1 MYHGIS
7 ELIRVFL
14 SVMTKNALI
23 VGAGSG
29 NSASFAR
36 ALARQGAKVALAA
49 RNIEKLDPLTSD
61 IDGISIA
68 CDATDAEQ
76 VAALFEQLD
85 QSMGT
90 LDVVLYNPSAFIAGP
105 VVELDPA
112 KVHQSLMQTAFG
124 AFLVAQQ
131 AAKRMQQAGSGAIFF
146 TGATASIK
154 GFPNFSSFAMGKFA
168 LRGLTQSLARE
179 LGPANIHIAHFII
192 DGGIASPGRDLEQQ
206 TPASNAD
213 DSMLEPDAIAETYM
227 AVLNQHRSTWSLEVD
242 LRPWKETF

>member
-1 MYHGIS
+1 
-7 ELIRVFL
+7 
-14 SVMTKNALI
+14 MTQNALI

-49 RNIEKLDPLTSD
+49 RNIEKLEELVSD

-68 CDATDAEQ
+68 CDATDAGQ
-76 VAALFEQLD
+76 VAALFVQLD

-90 LDVVLYNPSAFIAGP
+90 PDVVLYNASAYIAGP
-105 VVELDPA
+105 IVELDPDA
-112 KVHQSLMQTAFG
+112 VHQALMQTAFG

-131 AAKRMQQAGSGAIFF
+131 AAKRMQRAGSGAIFF
-146 TGATASIK
+146 TGATASVK
-154 GFPNFSSFAMGKFA
+154 GFPNFASFAMGKFA

-192 DGGIASPGRDLEQQ
+192 DGGIASPGRDLARESP
-206 TPASNAD
+206 TTNTD
-213 DSMLEPDAIAETYM
+213 DAMLEPDAIAETYL
-227 AVLNQHRSTWSLEVD
+227 AVLNQHRSAWSLEVE
-242 LRPWKETF
+242 LRPGKETL